1 MNAPARPR
9 FSGVP
14 SSDNPRVLLMV
25 DWINPLDHEDAESLR
40 QPALEAARKAAAL
53 KARLGAGGVQTI
65 YANDNYGVWR
75 SDFRTLVQQCRQRGG
90 TSASIAELLAPDG
103 NDIAV
108 VKPRHSAFYETPLQ
122 LLLQQLNVREI
133 VLSGVATE
141 WCVLFTAMDAYVR
154 GYTLRVPQDC
164 IASASAER
172 HRAAIKYMSDVLG
185 ASVAPSD
192 DHDSVSSAL
201 GIAVRAAGE
210 TRTDG

>member
-1 MNAPARPR
+1 
-9 FSGVP
+9 
-14 SSDNPRVLLMV
+14 MV
-25 DWINPLDHEDAESLR
+25 DWINPLDHADAESLR
-40 QPALEAARKAAAL
+40 QPALEAACKTAAL
-53 KARLGAGGVQTI
+53 KARLGAAGVQMI

-75 SDFRTLVQQCRQRGG
+75 SDFRTLVRQCRERGG
-90 TSASIAELLAPDG
+90 TSAAITDLLAPDE

-172 HRAAIKYMSDVLG
+172 HRAASAYMSDVLG
-185 ASVAPSD
+185 ANVAASD
-192 DHDSVSSAL
+192 DDDRLSSAF
-201 GIAVRAAGE
+201 GTAVRAAGE
-210 TRTDG
+210 